1 MNNTCKHTL
10 EPLSRRQG
18 ILPTKEKRKNMSEQ
32 EQGIT
37 VFNEC
42 YDCMVLERQGSE
54 LKCLNC
60 TDELEANQ
68 TFIAHQIVDEGNLQ
82 YKVQM
87 TDARPEPSAHEWV
100 SSKTVISSKVDDQTG
115 ENIDIVERYEFA
127 QPIVQL
133 QDGGIYEELWEL
145 DDETQA
151 RREVCCNWCHLMT
164 PKIMLPT
171 CQCCD
176 KKVLIT
182 A

>member
-1 MNNTCKHTL
+1 
-10 EPLSRRQG
+10 
-18 ILPTKEKRKNMSEQ
+18 MSEQ

-37 VFNEC
+37 VMNEC
-42 YDCMVLERQGSE
+42 YDCMVLERNDSE

-60 TDELEANQ
+60 TDEIEANQ

-87 TDARPEPSAHEWV
+87 TDARKEPSGHDWV
-100 SSKTVISSKVDDQTG
+100 ASHTVVSSKVDEYG
-115 ENIDIVERYEFA
+115 ENADIVERYEFA
-127 QPIVQL
+127 QPIVVL
-133 QDGGIYEELWEL
+133 ADGGTYEELWEL

-164 PKIMLPT
+164 PKVMLPL
-171 CQCCD
+171 CQDCD
-176 KKVLIT
+176 KPALQLQT